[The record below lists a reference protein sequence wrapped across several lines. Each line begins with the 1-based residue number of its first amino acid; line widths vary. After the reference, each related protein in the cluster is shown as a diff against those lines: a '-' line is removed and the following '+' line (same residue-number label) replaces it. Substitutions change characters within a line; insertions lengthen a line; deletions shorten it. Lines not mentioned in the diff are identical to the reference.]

1 MKKLI
6 TICFLVILGAGSA
19 AFANTTSQIWYFDT
33 DDPMPAANVINNAVG
48 IDPAQLMVT
57 PGPGGGWIPD
67 PGAWELSGEI
77 DVLVDNDPTLREYK
91 LITIVLTWAPGNLD
105 SFLPKE
111 PLVGVSA
118 TEMERMEM
126 DVAHDPLA
134 GTSYTVSVYDIIM
147 WPNPPEEWIAIK
159 GNIIVDELKI
169 ETECVPE
176 PATMGLLGLGSLA
189 LLRYRRKR

>member
-6 TICFLVILGAGSA
+6 TISFLVILGAGSA
-19 AFANTTSQIWYFDT
+19 AFATTTSQIWYFDT
-33 DDPMPAANVINNAVG
+33 DDPMPTADVIDNAPG

-57 PGPGGGWIPD
+57 PGPGGGWVN

-77 DVLVDNDPTLREYK
+77 DVLLDNDPRPRELK
-91 LITIVLTWAPGNLD
+91 TIQIVLTWAPGDLV
-105 SFLPKE
+105 SFLPKQ

-118 TEMERMEM
+118 VEMERMEM
-126 DVAHDPLA
+126 DVVHNPLA
-134 GTSYTVSVYDIIM
+134 GTSWTVSVYDIIM